1 MRKLILSIAI
11 VVIGFTAAHAQD
23 STRVRKAPRA
33 AKFTAEQ
40 RAEMASKNMQQKLA
54 LTDDQKQKVYQV
66 ELDRVKKNDEWRKQ
80 DENAMKGKMDERKA
94 FLKASKEKMDAILT
108 ADQKKNLAASR
119 DEMRGKMKDRKW
131 PKGLRRGDKTPP
143 PLPAPPANN

>member
-1 MRKLILSIAI
+1 MKKLILSIAI

-33 AKFTAEQ
+33 TKFTAEQ
-40 RAEMASKNMQQKLA
+40 RAEMVSKTMQQKLA

-94 FLKASKEKMDAILT
+94 FLKASKDKMDAILT
-108 ADQKKNLAASR
+108 ADQRKTLAASR
-119 DEMRGKMKDRKW
+119 DEMRAKMKDRKG
-131 PKGLRRGDKTPP
+131 PKGPRRGDRTSPP
-143 PLPAPPANN
+143 APTPPANN

>member
-1 MRKLILSIAI
+1 MKKLILSIAI

-23 STRVRKAPRA
+23 STRVRKAHNA

-40 RAEMASKNMQQKLA
+40 RAEMVSKTMQQKLT

-66 ELDRVKKNDEWRKQ
+66 ELDRIKKNDEWRKE
-80 DENAMKGKMDERKA
+80 DKNAMNGKTEERKA

-108 ADQKKNLAASR
+108 AEQRKTLAASR
-119 DEMRGKMKDRKW
+119 DEMRGKMKDRKGN
-131 PKGLRRGDKTPP
+131 KGPRRGDKTPP
-143 PLPAPPANN
+143 PANN